1 MYWRSTAV
9 LNSLYSETWIITTAL
24 SPHTHT
30 NCHTHR
36 LSLLHEVAVKK
47 KPSVYIPQCM
57 LYLYHLPFISLH
69 LPYLFLLFSLYS
81 LHPSLPA
88 PVSLTL
94 PHSPLL
100 LFHPLSSFLHLSLLP
115 TSVTHPGD
123 LPCAASMKIS
133 STFGA
138 IVTQRVSISSPS
150 HFVGCKV
157 CKLATMLRMSV
168 LQSSKRSSRSKVRPP
183 GNLFLHS
190 ASKSWGRG
198 KVRVGMR
205 GWREEGKRG
214 IEKVTMTNS
223 DLSQKILF
231 VLCSPVGCLLPS
243 ALSLLC

>member
-1 MYWRSTAV
+1 MRHV
-9 LNSLYSETWIITTAL
+9 LLLL
-24 SPHTHT
+24 SPPSHTYKPSHT
-30 NCHTHR
+30 PT
-36 LSLLHEVAVKK
+36 LSSSVAVKK
-47 KPSVYIPQCM
+47 KTSVYIPQCM
-57 LYLYHLPFISLH
+57 LYLYYLPFISLH

-81 LHPSLPA
+81 LHLSLPV

-100 LFHPLSSFLHLSLLP
+100 LFYSLSSFFHLSLLP
-115 TSVTHPGD
+115 TSATHPGD
-123 LPCAASMKIS
+123 LPCEASMKIS

-138 IVTQRVSISSPS
+138 IVTQRVSISSPL

-157 CKLATMLRMSV
+157 CKLATMSRMSA
-168 LQSSKRSSRSKVRPP
+168 LQSSKRSSWSKVRPP

-205 GWREEGKRG
+205 GWREEGKGG

-223 DLSQKILF
+223 DPCQKILF